1 MHDADLM
8 AQQMCMGVTSSYRLP
23 ERLKDI
29 NTLSLWMSAKN
40 TRQYQEKKSKR
51 MVIFQGFYLIC

>member
-40 TRQYQEKKSKR
+40 TRQYQEKSQR
-51 MVIFQGFYLIC
+51 GW